1 MALSTHKTAAKQAG
15 GAEDI
20 DGGVF
25 LHAGTIASSRWTNK
39 SHIDLGKARE
49 SYGATVTDSGW
60 VDAVVSGQPLPYNP
74 NGRAY
79 SRTKANSGFLIRGVQ
94 TLLGNKAGTT
104 DILNIVGSHHPGAHK
119 AIHARESYYGY
130 GLWSDTL
137 FDMYSGVVLQADG
150 TAKAGISGLGVSRSF
165 IDPLTAGGATASA
178 DSAARPTRAVPG
190 EFIILA
196 TFVDWTTSSG
206 SGDGSGA
213 VNLMDYSAIT
223 G

>member
-1 MALSTHKTAAKQAG
+1 MTLSTHKTAAKQAG

-49 SYGATVTDSGW
+49 SYGATVTDSAW

-94 TLLGNKAGTT
+94 TLIGNKSATA
-104 DILNIVGSHHPGAHK
+104 DILNIVGSHHPGARK
-119 AIHARESYYGY
+119 SIHSRESYYGY
-130 GLWSDTL
+130 GLWSDTR
-137 FDMYSGVVLQADG
+137 FDLLRGVFTDIDG
-150 TAKAGISGLGVSRSF
+150 NAKSTISGLGTSRSH
-165 IDPLTAGGATASA
+165 INPLTAGGATASA
-178 DSAARPTRAVPG
+178 DSAARPTRAIPG
-190 EFIILA
+190 EFVILA
-196 TFVDWTTSSG
+196 TFVDWTTGSA